1 MTRPTKLP
9 NKEKVVTL
17 REPQEWRLADE
28 KGDEE
33 GEGLLNSSVTLSS
46 SWVGRWAQW
55 PMFWRI
61 FTLWVLWSA
70 HGCGGH
76 FVKVIRWFLGLNVFK
91 KWKICF
97 PFFEIFSFLKIF

>member
-61 FTLWVLWSA
+61 FTLWVLWLA

-76 FVKVIRWFLGLNVFK
+76 FVKAIRWFLDLNVFK
-91 KWKICF
+91 KWKANF
-97 PFFEIFSFLKIF
+97 LFFEIFSFLKFF